1 MTPNVKNVVIDGLIF
16 AGKTT
21 AISNLKARLLSS
33 TDTTYN
39 FFEEPVESWMN
50 EGWLKK
56 YYSNISKFASSFQIR
71 IILSHIQQKNE
82 IEKINVEQKS
92 TNIVNI
98 CERSAITTL
107 NVFSKMLVAD
117 GVLDE
122 IEFKLHEQ
130 MIEMF
135 KYKKPDVLIY
145 LNIDPEIALLRN
157 LKRMRNGESNIQI
170 EYLRKLNQAYLQELG
185 NLAENIIV
193 IDGTL
198 DEAVIV
204 DKIMSHL
211 LQNMSH

>member
-33 TDTTYN
+33 MDTTYN

-50 EGWLKK
+50 EGWLEK

-82 IEKINVEQKS
+82 IEQINAEQKS
-92 TNIVNI
+92 VNIVNI

-122 IEFKLHEQ
+122 IELKLHEQ

-135 KYKKPDVLIY
+135 KYKKPDVLVY
-145 LNIDPEIALLRN
+145 LNIDPEIALQRN

-170 EYLRKLNQAYLQELG
+170 EYLRKLNQAYLRELG
-185 NLAENIIV
+185 NLAETIIV

-198 DEAVIV
+198 DEVDIV
-204 DKIMSHL
+204 DKIMKHL
-211 LQNMSH
+211 I

>member
-1 MTPNVKNVVIDGLIF
+1 MIPNVKNVVIDGLIF

-21 AISNLKARLLSS
+21 AISNLKVRLTSS
-33 TDTTYN
+33 ADTTYN
-39 FFEEPVESWMN
+39 FFEEPVDSWMN
-50 EGWLKK
+50 EGWLEK
-56 YYSNISKFASSFQIR
+56 YYSNISKFASSFQMR

-107 NVFSKMLVAD
+107 NVFSKMLVKD
-117 GVLDE
+117 GVLDD

-135 KYKKPDVLIY
+135 KYKKPDMLIY
-145 LNIDPEIALLRN
+145 LNIDPEIALMRN

-170 EYLRKLNQAYLQELG
+170 EYLRKLNQAYLNELG

-198 DEAVIV
+198 DEAEIV
-204 DKIMSHL
+204 DKIMKHL
-211 LQNMSH
+211 V

>member
-21 AISNLKARLLSS
+21 AISNLKTRLSS
-33 TDTTYN
+33 SADTSFN

-50 EGWLKK
+50 EGWLEK

-71 IILSHIQQKNE
+71 IILSHIKQKNE
-82 IEKINVEQKS
+82 IEEINRGQESK
-92 TNIVNI
+92 NIVNI
-98 CERSAITTL
+98 SERSAITTL

-135 KYKKPDVLIY
+135 KYKKPDMLIY
-145 LNIDPEIALLRN
+145 LNIDPEIALRRN

-170 EYLRKLNQAYLQELG
+170 EYLRKLNQAYLNELG

-198 DEAVIV
+198 DEAEIV
-204 DKIMSHL
+204 DKIMKHL
-211 LQNMSH
+211 V

>member
-33 TDTTYN
+33 TDTTFN

-50 EGWLKK
+50 EGWLEK

-82 IEKINVEQKS
+82 IEKINAEQKS

-117 GVLDE
+117 GVLDK
-122 IEFKLHEQ
+122 IELKLHEQ

-135 KYKKPDVLIY
+135 KYKKPDVLVY
-145 LNIDPEIALLRN
+145 LNIDPEIALQRN

-170 EYLRKLNQAYLQELG
+170 EYLRKLNQAYLNELE

-198 DEAVIV
+198 DE
-204 DKIMSHL
+204 DKIVEKIMKHL
-211 LQNMSH
+211 V

>member
-1 MTPNVKNVVIDGLIF
+1 MSPNVKNVVIDGLIF

-21 AISNLKARLLSS
+21 AISNLKARLPSS
-33 TDTTYN
+33 KDTTFN
-39 FFEEPVESWMN
+39 FFEEPVDSWMN
-50 EGWLKK
+50 EGWLEK

-82 IEKINVEQKS
+82 IEEINRGQESK
-92 TNIVNI
+92 NIVNI
-98 CERSAITTL
+98 SERGAITTL
-107 NVFSKMLVAD
+107 NVFSKMLVKD

-130 MIEMF
+130 MVEMF
-135 KYKKPDVLIY
+135 NYKKPDILIY

-157 LKRMRNGESNIQI
+157 LKRMRNGESNITI
-170 EYLRKLNQAYLQELG
+170 EYLRKLNQAYLKELK

-198 DEAVIV
+198 DEVEIV
-204 DKIMSHL
+204 DKIMKHL
-211 LQNMSH
+211 V

>member
-33 TDTTYN
+33 VDTTFN
-39 FFEEPVESWMN
+39 FFEEPVDSWIN
-50 EGWLKK
+50 EGWLEK

-71 IILSHIQQKNE
+71 IIMSHIQQKNE
-82 IEKINVEQKS
+82 IEEINAEQKS
-92 TNIVNI
+92 KNIVNI

-107 NVFSKMLVAD
+107 NVFSKMLVED

-135 KYKKPDVLIY
+135 KYKKPDVLVY
-145 LNIDPEIALLRN
+145 LNIDPEIALQRN
-157 LKRMRNGESNIQI
+157 LKRMRNGESNIKI
-170 EYLRKLNQAYLQELG
+170 EYLRKLNQAYLQELE
-185 NLAENIIV
+185 NLAEMIIV
-193 IDGTL
+193 VDGTL
-198 DEAVIV
+198 DEAEIV
-204 DKIMSHL
+204 DKIMKHL
-211 LQNMSH
+211 V

>member
-1 MTPNVKNVVIDGLIF
+1 MIPNVKNVVIDGLIF

-21 AISNLKARLLSS
+21 AISNLKARLTSS
-33 TDTTYN
+33 ADTTFN
-39 FFEEPVESWMN
+39 FFEEPVDSWMN
-50 EGWLKK
+50 EGWLDK

-82 IEKINVEQKS
+82 IEEINRGQESK
-92 TNIVNI
+92 NIVNI
-98 CERSAITTL
+98 SERGAITTL

-122 IEFKLHEQ
+122 IELKLHEQ

-135 KYKKPDVLIY
+135 KYKKPDMLIY

-157 LKRMRNGESNIQI
+157 LKRMRNGESNIKI
-170 EYLRKLNQAYLQELG
+170 EYLRKLNQAYLQELE

-198 DEAVIV
+198 DEAEIV
-204 DKIMSHL
+204 DKIMKHL
-211 LQNMSH
+211 V

>member
-21 AISNLKARLLSS
+21 AISNLKTRLTSS
-33 TDTTYN
+33 ADTTFN

-50 EGWLKK
+50 EGWLEK

-71 IILSHIQQKNE
+71 IILSHIKQKNE
-82 IEKINVEQKS
+82 IEEINRGQEAK
-92 TNIVNI
+92 NIVNI
-98 CERSAITTL
+98 SERSAITTL
-107 NVFSKMLVAD
+107 NVFSKMLISD

-135 KYKKPDVLIY
+135 KYKKPDMLIY
-145 LNIDPEIALLRN
+145 LNIDPEIALRRN
-157 LKRMRNGESNIQI
+157 LKRMRNGESNIKI
-170 EYLRKLNQAYLQELG
+170 EYLRKLNQAYLNELG

-198 DEAVIV
+198 DEAEIV
-204 DKIMSHL
+204 DKIMKHL
-211 LQNMSH
+211 V

>member
-21 AISNLKARLLSS
+21 AIQHLKARLLSS
-33 TDTTYN
+33 TETTFN
-39 FFEEPVESWMN
+39 FFEEPVKSWMS
-50 EGWLKK
+50 EGWLEK
-56 YYSNISKFASSFQIR
+56 YYSNISKFASSFQMR

-82 IEKINVEQKS
+82 IEEINRGQESK
-92 TNIVNI
+92 NIVNI

-107 NVFSKMLVAD
+107 NVFSKMLVKD

-135 KYKKPDVLIY
+135 KYKRPDMLIY

-157 LKRMRNGESNIQI
+157 LKRMRSGESNIQI
-170 EYLRKLNQAYLQELG
+170 EYLRKLNQAYLNELE

-204 DKIMSHL
+204 EKIMSHL
-211 LQNMSH
+211 LQNMRH

>member
-1 MTPNVKNVVIDGLIF
+1 MTPNIKNVVIDGLIF

-50 EGWLKK
+50 EGWLEK

-82 IEKINVEQKS
+82 IEQINAEQKS
-92 TNIVNI
+92 ENIVNI

-122 IEFKLHEQ
+122 IELKLHEQ
-130 MIEMF
+130 TIEMF
-135 KYKKPDVLIY
+135 KYKKPDVLVY
-145 LNIDPEIALLRN
+145 LNIDPEIALQRN

-170 EYLRKLNQAYLQELG
+170 EYLRKLNQAYLRELG

-198 DEAVIV
+198 DEVDIV
-204 DKIMSHL
+204 DKIMKHL
-211 LQNMSH
+211 I

>member
-1 MTPNVKNVVIDGLIF
+1 MIPNVKNVVIDGLIF
-16 AGKTT
+16 SGKTT
-21 AISNLKARLLSS
+21 AIHNLKSRLFSS
-33 TDTTYN
+33 ADTTYN

-50 EGWLKK
+50 EGWLEK

-71 IILSHIQQKNE
+71 IILSHIQQKND
-82 IEKINVEQKS
+82 IERINKLQES

-107 NVFSKMLVAD
+107 NVFSKMLLND

-122 IEFKLHEQ
+122 IELKLHEL

-145 LNIDPEIALLRN
+145 LNIDPEIALRRN
-157 LKRMRNGESNIQI
+157 LKRMRNGESNIHI
-170 EYLRKLNQAYLQELG
+170 DYLRKLNQAYLNELE

-204 DKIMSHL
+204 EKIIKHL
-211 LQNMSH
+211 I

>member
-1 MTPNVKNVVIDGLIF
+1 MIPNVKNVVIDGLIF

-21 AISNLKARLLSS
+21 AISNLKARLTSS
-33 TDTTYN
+33 ADTTFN
-39 FFEEPVESWMN
+39 FFEEPVDSWMN
-50 EGWLKK
+50 EGWLDK

-82 IEKINVEQKS
+82 IEEINRGQESK
-92 TNIVNI
+92 NIVNI
-98 CERSAITTL
+98 SERGAITTL

-122 IEFKLHEQ
+122 IELKLHEQ

-135 KYKKPDVLIY
+135 KYKKPDMLIY

-157 LKRMRNGESNIQI
+157 LKRMRNGESNIKI
-170 EYLRKLNQAYLQELG
+170 EYLRKLNQAYLQELE
-185 NLAENIIV
+185 NLAETIIV

-198 DEAVIV
+198 DEAEIV
-204 DKIMSHL
+204 DKIMKHL
-211 LQNMSH
+211 V

>member
-1 MTPNVKNVVIDGLIF
+1 MISSVKNVVIDGLIF
-16 AGKTT
+16 SGKTT
-21 AISNLKARLLSS
+21 AIQNLKVRLSS
-33 TDTTYN
+33 SEDTTYN

-50 EGWLKK
+50 EGWLEK

-82 IEKINVEQKS
+82 IEQINESQKTS
-92 TNIVNI
+92 NIVNI

-107 NVFSKMLVAD
+107 NVFSKMLLND
-117 GVLDE
+117 GILDE
-122 IEFKLHEQ
+122 IEMKLHEQ

-145 LNIDPEIALLRN
+145 LNIDPEIALTRN

-170 EYLRKLNQAYLQELG
+170 EYLRKLNQAYLYELDK
-185 NLAENIIV
+185 LAEKIIV

-204 DKIMSHL
+204 EKIMKHL
-211 LQNMSH
+211 I

>member
-21 AISNLKARLLSS
+21 AISNLKTRLLSS
-33 TDTTYN
+33 NNTTFN
-39 FFEEPVESWMN
+39 FFEEPVNSWMN
-50 EGWLKK
+50 EGWLEK

-71 IILSHIQQKNE
+71 IIMSHIQQKNE
-82 IEKINVEQKS
+82 IEEINRGQESK
-92 TNIVNI
+92 NIVNI
-98 CERSAITTL
+98 SERGAITTL
-107 NVFSKMLVAD
+107 NVFSKMLVKD

-135 KYKKPDVLIY
+135 KYKKPDMLIY

-157 LKRMRNGESNIQI
+157 LKRMRNGESNITI
-170 EYLRKLNQAYLQELG
+170 EYLRKLNQAYLKELE

-198 DEAVIV
+198 DEAEIV
-204 DKIMSHL
+204 DKIMKHL
-211 LQNMSH
+211 V

>member
-1 MTPNVKNVVIDGLIF
+1 MTPNIKNVVIDGLIF

-50 EGWLKK
+50 EGWLEK

-82 IEKINVEQKS
+82 IEQINAEQKS
-92 TNIVNI
+92 ENIVNI

-122 IEFKLHEQ
+122 IELKLHEQ

-135 KYKKPDVLIY
+135 KYKKPDVLVY
-145 LNIDPEIALLRN
+145 LNIDPEIALQRN

-170 EYLRKLNQAYLQELG
+170 EYLRKLNQAYLRELG

-198 DEAVIV
+198 DEVDIV
-204 DKIMSHL
+204 DKIMKHL
-211 LQNMSH
+211 I

>member
-1 MTPNVKNVVIDGLIF
+1 MIPNVKNVVIDGLIF

-33 TDTTYN
+33 MDTTYN
-39 FFEEPVESWMN
+39 FFEEPVDSWMN
-50 EGWLKK
+50 EGWLEK

-82 IEKINVEQKS
+82 IEKINCGQKS
-92 TNIVNI
+92 ANIVNI

-107 NVFSKMLVAD
+107 NVFSKMLVKD
-117 GVLDE
+117 GVLDD

-135 KYKKPDVLIY
+135 KYKKPDMLIY
-145 LNIDPEIALLRN
+145 LNIDPEIALQRN

-198 DEAVIV
+198 DEAEIV
-204 DKIMSHL
+204 EKIMKHL
-211 LQNMSH
+211 V